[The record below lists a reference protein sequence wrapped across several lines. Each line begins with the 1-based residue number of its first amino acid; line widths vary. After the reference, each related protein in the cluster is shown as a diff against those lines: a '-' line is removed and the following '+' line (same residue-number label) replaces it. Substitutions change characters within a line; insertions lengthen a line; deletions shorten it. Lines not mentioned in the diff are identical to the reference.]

1 MQCEVE
7 STFKVRSMQARTVVA
22 SALVR
27 KRLRRTWC
35 PYISP
40 LYSNTASRLPRLV
53 ILLQKRPGCQL
64 LQLSESCMFSR
75 HCTCLNHPLQ
85 LQGGVCICVFGQHC
99 GFDHKRW
106 KVSFTQPAHCC
117 SQAVVPLHTSVSSE
131 CFSTASHRRDNNIA
145 TSVAG
150 TCATHAT
157 RTRVIARMSRPK
169 RT

>member
-64 LQLSESCMFSR
+64 LPLSESCMFSR
-75 HCTCLNHPLQ
+75 RCTCLNHPLQ

-99 GFDHKRW
+99 GFDHKRR
-106 KVSFTQPAHCC
+106 KVSLHAAIALLFSSSGPFTY
-117 SQAVVPLHTSVSSE
+117 LTSE
-131 CFSTASHRRDNNIA
+131 CFSTASRRRDNNIA